1 MYDMFKQI
9 GICISLTFGKIRKG
23 LGEDLLKDL
32 HRLRKKGASKSEA
45 KCLTTMVFSTELEDI
60 QSSYDNVI
68 DELWSDKTK

>member
-1 MYDMFKQI
+1 MYNMLKQL
-9 GICISLTFGKIRKG
+9 GICINLTFGKIRKS

-45 KCLTTMVFSTELEDI
+45 KCLTTTVFSTELEDI
-60 QSSYDNVI
+60 QSSYDNVV

>member
-1 MYDMFKQI
+1 MFKQLE
-9 GICISLTFGKIRKG
+9 ICLNLTFGKIRKS

-32 HRLRKKGASKSEA
+32 HKLRKKGASKSEA

-68 DELWSDKTK
+68 EELWSDKRP

>member
-1 MYDMFKQI
+1 MFKQI
-9 GICISLTFGKIRKG
+9 GICINLAFGKVRKS

-32 HRLRKKGASKSEA
+32 HKLHKKGASKSEA

-68 DELWSDKTK
+68 DELWSDKRP